1 MRRTVD
7 ARGSFCPG
15 PLTELIKAYRKAEPG
30 DEIELLA
37 TDPAAKSD
45 IKAWAQKSGNE
56 VVSIEER
63 GDHVA
68 ILVRVVKK

>member
-1 MRRTVD
+1 
-7 ARGSFCPG
+7 
-15 PLTELIKAYRKAEPG
+15 LTELIKTYRKAEPG

-45 IKAWAQKSGNE
+45 AKAWAQKSGNE

-68 ILVRVVKK
+68 IIVRVVKK